1 MRRTKRTILWF
12 LAAAVLTAVVIGI
25 LPAVNGASSQPIPV
39 SAEAQYA
46 AAAESMLYI
55 RCFYASGGLKTT
67 GSGFVIEKGGL
78 ALTAAH
84 VIEKAARITATDS
97 GGRELA
103 CDVVSS
109 DPESDVAVLRLPGG
123 SYKALRLAD
132 GAAAGGAQLR
142 AMGYPNR
149 NTLLITEGLVSAPSG
164 TVRDRQRML
173 VSCQIVNGMSGGP
186 IFDSYGRVA
195 GLCSGSVRTMNGI
208 HLSALWSDLRAAV
221 SAAQSGK

>member
-12 LAAAVLTAVVIGI
+12 LAAAVLTAAVIGI

-109 DPESDVAVLRLPGG
+109 DPKSDVAVLRLPKDK
-123 SYKALRLAD
+123 YKALQLAD
-132 GAAAGGAQLR
+132 KAPAGGATLR
-142 AMGYPNR
+142 AVGYPLKD
-149 NTLLITEGLVSAPSG
+149 TLLITEGLLSSPSG
-164 TVRDRQRML
+164 TINEKNRML
-173 VSCQIVNGMSGGP
+173 VSCDIVNGMSGGP
-186 IFDSYGRVA
+186 IFDQYGRIV
-195 GLCSGSVRTMNGI
+195 GMCSGSVRTMSGI
-208 HLSALWSDLRAAV
+208 HLSALYSDLKTAVIAAEK
-221 SAAQSGK
+221 SK